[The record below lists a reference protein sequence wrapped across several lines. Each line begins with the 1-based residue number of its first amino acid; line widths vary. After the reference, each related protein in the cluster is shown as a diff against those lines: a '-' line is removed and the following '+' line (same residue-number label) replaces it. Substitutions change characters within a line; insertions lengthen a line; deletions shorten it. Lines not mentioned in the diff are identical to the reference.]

1 MKLIK
6 SIRVGR
12 MVVPAGTTLNFSNEG
27 YMRYKGINIHKSCVP
42 EVAIESEEEIIDALS
57 VEGDGSEIAEA
68 VVAML
73 RNKYPD
79 GFTEDQFIED
89 FGDKLDGNQYSIMT
103 VDDEDVLMLKT
114 SDDEAIEIYLS
125 KVEDDKFVLT
135 GEYHV
140 ASNTGQSA
148 ALESMLG
155 RIATVAM
162 RSRHCYKRM

>member
-1 MKLIK
+1 MKLTK

-12 MVVPAGTTLNFSNEG
+12 TIVPAGTNLNFSTEG
-27 YMRYKGINIHKSCVP
+27 YVTYNGINIHKSCIP
-42 EVAIESEEEIIDALS
+42 EAAVESDEEIVDALAI
-57 VEGDGSEIAEA
+57 EGDGSEVAEA
-68 VVAML
+68 VIAML

-79 GFTEDQFIED
+79 GFTEHQFIED
-89 FGDKLDGNQYSIMT
+89 FGDKLEGDQYSIMT
-103 VDDEDVLMLKT
+103 VDEEDVLMLKT
-114 SDDEAIEIYLS
+114 AEDEAIEIYLS

-140 ASNTGQSA
+140 ASDAGQSA

-162 RSRHCYKRM
+162 RSRHCIKR